1 MNQVEVI
8 AKSQQRTQPRF
19 KLSQIAISSLLML
32 SATCSSLATSATYDV
47 VPVSTND
54 LAINVFARAL
64 DNQNNAIVL
73 AQDAY
78 NVPLDYSLIDFTN
91 TTLLDNLTDPT
102 SAEAGN
108 PNSDDYN
115 YLVNLVR
122 LTSSENVSSSQQ
134 IALYQSFIN
143 DGLDN
148 TRVTAFDI
156 DNVQTNG
163 LSFSNDIIVN
173 DILNANVVVGAAEA
187 PYITAQYTNEDGDV
201 LNYLTNDFLR
211 RAFISLNGNTI
222 ALPPAAT
229 DLGGISEAYSVN
241 QNLQVA
247 GSSSI
252 RATAD
257 FLEAVANC
265 DDNETRGDQPIGACY
280 RVLMN
285 SGLVTAGMDR
295 RATIWQL
302 DAQGQ
307 IISTTT
313 FPLPFTPE
321 EVSESNPD
329 TAFFNAAYAINDAG
343 IAVGETHTFFYER
356 ELKVSSAA
364 LYQNNETIEFID
376 KEDYFPST
384 ALDINNNNIVV
395 GSGTTQVNG
404 TNRSKFYTYN
414 IDTEELIFPEDF
426 FPGSA
431 SVARDINDNNM
442 VVGEGEVEFIT
453 EGTRRKNAFLY
464 DMNTQTFTDLND
476 LIACDAPYIIVG
488 ANSINDD
495 NIILANALVNEQ
507 ARNPNGDLVVDS
519 DGDPVM
525 VDRVIAVRLNP
536 IPNGIIEDCSNAEEE
551 TVIERQ
557 GASVSI
563 LTGSL
568 FAVGLLGKLLFRR
581 RRHFS

>member
-32 SATCSSLATSATYDV
+32 SATCSGLATSATYDV

-108 PNSDDYN
+108 PNTDDYN

-201 LNYLTNDFLR
+201 LKYLTNDFLR
-211 RAFISLNGNTI
+211 RAFISFNGNTI

-519 DGDPVM
+519 DGEPVM

-557 GASVSI
+557 GASVSV

-568 FAVGLLGKLLFRR
+568 FVVALLGKLLFRR